1 MAGPRPVR
9 VVRDDLQA
17 SGTEAPEPQ
26 DWSTRRGAR
35 AATVITKLL
44 DSAPKRRDLGEA
56 LLELKLSPPQLRP
69 GGISRRQL
77 IETAR
82 SIDCRVVGV
91 MAPAGY
97 GKSTFLAEWARV
109 EERRVAWV
117 SLDRFDDDPSSLVA
131 VLASAYMRIDPGR
144 PDLVDEVEAFGSGV
158 LGRAAP
164 RLAAA
169 FGTSPAPFVLML
181 DDLHELQS
189 PACHDVL
196 GLVLA
201 RVPPGS
207 QVVAASRSEQPH
219 LARLRVSGDA
229 MEFVADDLAFDAA
242 GAQQV
247 FAGEHVVLSAQQAA
261 DLAERTEG
269 WPAGLYLAAV
279 VAKERGGEVA
289 VVAGDDRYFSDYL
302 YSESLAR
309 QPEDIQRFLCRTA
322 VLEQLCGPLCDT
334 VLQSSSSAENLCR
347 IEASN
352 LFLVPLDR
360 RREWYRYHALYR
372 EFLLGQLRRTEADLI
387 EKLHLRAADWFESNG
402 SPELAVEQ
410 LLHTAERARAVDLFS
425 RVGMRNYETGRQRTV
440 MRWRAALGDATIEE
454 FPALAIGAAWAGV
467 LTGDTETAERWASF
481 LDAASFD
488 PPTVRNY
495 GSFDSARAGLRAAM
509 CAYGPE
515 VMMADAVFAVSEEP
529 VDGRGRPD
537 AVVMVAE
544 AHLLSG
550 DVERARASFTEA
562 WAAGARLGCSAD
574 VPLPQAELAL
584 LAMDRSNWQE
594 AADHLD
600 LAFTAIDEVR
610 IQDYL
615 VSTLAYVGAA
625 RLSVHHGDR
634 ERTEREL
641 GRAMR
646 GRPMATYVLPWLAV
660 RLRLQLAKVY
670 LAMAEPTPARH
681 LLREIDDILVQR
693 PALGVLVDQVE
704 EFRRAVTAGP
714 SGPTGASP
722 LTPAELR
729 LLPYLQTHLTLG
741 VIAERLF
748 VSRNT
753 VSSQVTSIHRK
764 LDASSRREAVEKAT
778 ALGLLG
784 G

>member
-1 MAGPRPVR
+1 MAGLGPLR
-9 VVRDDLQA
+9 VVRNDFRGN
-17 SGTEAPEPQ
+17 GTEALERR
-26 DWSTRRGAR
+26 DGSTPGGIRGSA
-35 AATVITKLL
+35 VSTKL
-44 DSAPKRRDLGEA
+44 SEAAPKPRDLDEA
-56 LLELKLSPPQLRP
+56 MLELKLSPPQLRL

-77 IETAR
+77 IETSRA
-82 SIDCRVVGV
+82 SGCRVVGV
-91 MAPAGY
+91 TAPAGY

-117 SLDRFDDDPSSLVA
+117 SLDRFDDDPPSLVA
-131 VLASAYMRIDPGR
+131 VLASAYVQIDPGR
-144 PDLVDEVEAFGSGV
+144 PDLVGEVEAFGAGV

-169 FGTSPAPFVLML
+169 FGTSPSPFVLML

-207 QVVAASRSEQPH
+207 QIVAASRSEQPH

-242 GAQQV
+242 GAQQI
-247 FAGEHVVLSAQQAA
+247 FSGEHVVISAQQAA

-279 VAKERGGEVA
+279 VAKERGDEAA

-334 VLQSSSSAENLCR
+334 VLQSSGSAENLRR

-440 MRWRAALGDATIEE
+440 MRWRSALGDATIEE

-467 LTGDTETAERWASF
+467 LTGDTKTAERWASF
-481 LDAASFD
+481 LDAASLD
-488 PPTVRNY
+488 PPIVRNY
-495 GSFDSARAGLRAAM
+495 ASFDSARAGLRAAM
-509 CAYGPE
+509 CACGPD

-529 VDGRGRPD
+529 SDSRSRSD
-537 AVVMVAE
+537 AIVMVAE

-550 DVERARASFTEA
+550 AVEPARASFTEA
-562 WAAGARLGCSAD
+562 WAAGAQMGRPAD

-600 LAFTAIDEVR
+600 LAFSAIDEVR

-615 VSTLAYVGAA
+615 VSTLAYVAAA
-625 RLSVHHGDR
+625 RLSVHLGDR

-641 GRAMR
+641 ARAMG

-670 LAMAEPTPARH
+670 LALAEPTTSRH
-681 LLREIDDILVQR
+681 LLREIDDIFVLR

-704 EFRRAVTAGP
+704 DFRQAVTAGP
-714 SGPTGASP
+714 SALTSATP

-729 LLPYLQTHLTLG
+729 LLPYLQTHLTLS

-753 VSSQVTSIHRK
+753 VNSQVTSIYRK
-764 LDASSRREAVEKAT
+764 LDASSRRAAVEKAT
-778 ALGLLG
+778 ALRLLG